1 QSFALDPAGA
11 FAYVSAGD
19 VVQSS
24 FDCTMRLVIDP
35 NTGDLSQ
42 AESWVTVTP
51 DKLQLDPLHRFI
63 FERFG
68 LTFSSVSIASKTGHP
83 LRSISSDTGQPGP
96 MRNPFLTPRV
106 ISLSGVGLDR
116 RPVRQVFDFCV
127 LRRCANFVVQ
137 H

>member
-1 QSFALDPAGA
+1 
-11 FAYVSAGD
+11 
-19 VVQSS
+19 
-24 FDCTMRLVIDP
+24 LVIDP

-68 LTFSSVSIASKTGHP
+68 LTFSSVSIDSKTGQP
-83 LRSISSDTGQPGP
+83 LGSIDSNPGQPGS
-96 MRNPFLTPRV
+96 MTNAFLTPPV

-127 LRRCANFVVQ
+127 FRRCANFVVQ